1 MISFNFRLSSRFL
14 AGVLASL
21 GIALGLSVCS
31 AVTLP
36 PSTAIPVVFVHSLE
50 AGKAKPGDTVVAKT
64 VQIVILPDGHT
75 LPKGTA
81 LLGHIEESRAFVFDA
96 TPNAAQKPSVLSVH
110 FDRILQGQESI
121 PVNVTVRAL
130 ANTIASREAASPTHL
145 DETDSVGTNVQIG
158 GDSFSPLE
166 KEVRSD
172 DGDIVG
178 YNRKHGV
185 FARLISNDYTSR
197 YSSFHCPST
206 DSEQSVAIFSAS
218 ACGLYGFDTVYMPE
232 NGSTAQGSFSLA
244 SRRHS
249 VKLYAGSSALLQV
262 IEENNSAAKATYA
275 PASFNH

>member
-1 MISFNFRLSSRFL
+1 MINLNFRFSLRFL
-14 AGVLASL
+14 AGVLAGL
-21 GIALGLSVCS
+21 GTALAINVCC

-36 PSTAIPVVFVHSLE
+36 PSTAIPIVFVHTLE
-50 AGKAKPGDTVVAKT
+50 AGKAKPGDPVIAKT

-75 LPKGTA
+75 LTKGTT
-81 LLGHIEESRAFVFDA
+81 LQGHIEESRAFVFDA
-96 TPNAAQKPSVLSVH
+96 TPYAAQKPSVISVH
-110 FDRILQGQESI
+110 FDRILQGRESI

-130 ANTIASREAASPTHL
+130 ANTIASREAASPAHL
-145 DETDSVGTNVQIG
+145 DETDSVGTNMQIG

-166 KEVRSD
+166 KEVRSG

-185 FARLISNDYTSR
+185 FARLVSNDYTSR
-197 YSSFHCPST
+197 YSSFHCAST

-232 NGSTAQGSFSLA
+232 NGSITQGSFSLA

-262 IEENNSAAKATYA
+262 IEEKNSAVGIQ
-275 PASFNH
+275 